1 MLKRNKNNANNN
13 YISLIF
19 SILKIEY
26 KKMNYLKIKFLY
38 ICWHIM
44 CWFAAKTKQKGE
56 FKALNFFISMGI
68 NSYVPSY
75 ITKRVWSDRIKKVT
89 VPAISGY
96 VFFELPKIDF
106 DLININPFTK
116 NIVRDI
122 DGLPA
127 IIKDEE
133 IVVLKKHLNGEAV
146 SNSVKLQRGQ
156 KVKINSG
163 PFMFKKGTID
173 KISCNKVII
182 SIESININLVINTSS
197 VVAA

>member
-1 MLKRNKNNANNN
+1 
-13 YISLIF
+13 
-19 SILKIEY
+19 
-26 KKMNYLKIKFLY
+26 
-38 ICWHIM
+38 M

-56 FKALNFFISMGI
+56 FKAKGFFSSIGV

-75 ITKRVWSDRIKKVT
+75 LTRKVWSDRIKKIT

-106 DLININPFTK
+106 DLINLNPFTK

-133 IVVLKKHLNGEAV
+133 MVVLKKHLNGEAI
-146 SNSVKLQRGQ
+146 SNDIDLQKGQ
-156 KVKINSG
+156 KIKVNSG
-163 PFMFKKGTID
+163 PFMFKKGTVD
-173 KISCNKVII
+173 KISYNKVII
-182 SIESININLVINTSS
+182 NIESININLIINKSS

>member
-1 MLKRNKNNANNN
+1 
-13 YISLIF
+13 
-19 SILKIEY
+19 
-26 KKMNYLKIKFLY
+26 
-38 ICWHIM
+38 M
-44 CWFAAKTKQKGE
+44 CWFVAKTKRKGE
-56 FKALNFFISMGI
+56 FKAKDFFNSIGI

-75 ITKRVWSDRIKKVT
+75 LTKKIWSDRIKKVT

-133 IVVLKKHLNGEAV
+133 MVVLKKHLNGEAV